1 MDIIS
6 KLRHSRVKLLQTE
19 AADLE
24 KWSKLRHSKTDLE
37 LFLQFNL
44 AELKFKTRVGVEKQ
58 MICTSNAALIKV
70 FSAIVHEDKKR
81 YVKFASNGFHCKEKD
96 LIKTWDLEENKLKS
110 VNLKEWQIVNFI
122 SISEQNILILDEV
135 LHKLLDK

>member
-6 KLRHSRVKLLQTE
+6 RLRHSRVKLLQTE

-24 KWSKLRHSKTDLE
+24 KWSKLQHIKEDLE

-44 AELKFKTRVGVEKQ
+44 AELKFKSRAGVEKH
-58 MICTSNAALIKV
+58 IVCTSNAALIKV
-70 FSAIVHEDKKR
+70 FSAAVHEDKK
-81 YVKFASNGFHCKEKD
+81 KFARFASSGIHCKEKD
-96 LIKTWDLEENKLKS
+96 VVKTWDLEKNKLKS
-110 VNLKEWQIVNFI
+110 VSLKDWQIVNFI
-122 SISEQNILILDEV
+122 TISEKNILILDEV